1 MFRCRPSSPVQENAT
16 FAPSGETDGVVSSP
30 VYDVIIDQTP
40 LADVI
45 IPKDGAAPFRMSAFL
60 VAMPTPNGAWSVV
73 AVNYGAL

>member
-1 MFRCRPSSPVQENAT
+1 M
-16 FAPSGETDGVVSSP
+16 
-30 VYDVIIDQTP
+30 
-40 LADVI
+40 ADVI